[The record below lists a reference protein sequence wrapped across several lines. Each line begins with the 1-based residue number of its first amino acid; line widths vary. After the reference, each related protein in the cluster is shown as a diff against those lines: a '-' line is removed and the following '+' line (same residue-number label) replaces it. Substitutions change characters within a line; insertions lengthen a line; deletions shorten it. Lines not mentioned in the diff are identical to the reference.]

1 MIAKLTV
8 GLAVALVAIRINAG
22 ETPVLATEQDKVSY
36 SVGVDI
42 ARNIIRQGVG
52 VKPDVLIRGM
62 RDGFKGTNFLLAEDD
77 LRAALGIF
85 QAESRQRM
93 LQTRLTPNRVAQ
105 LNRDEGVTF
114 LANNKTKPGVVALP
128 SGLQYKILKA
138 GTGKKPVETDTIEC
152 HYRGTLVNGLEFD
165 NTYERGQS
173 AVVKLAEAMP
183 GWKEALELM
192 PVGSKWQLYIPAP
205 LAYGTRGSS
214 ARGSHPAVGPNA
226 TVLFEME
233 LVAIK

>member
-8 GLAVALVAIRINAG
+8 GLAVVLVAIRINAG
-22 ETPVLATEQDKVSY
+22 EPPGLATEQDKVSY

-42 ARNIIRQGVG
+42 ARNILRQGVG

-62 RDGFKGTNFLLAEDD
+62 RDGFQGTNFLLAEDD
-77 LRAALGIF
+77 QRAALGIF
-85 QAESRQRM
+85 QAETKKRM
-93 LQTRLTPNRVAQ
+93 LQARLTPNRVAQ
-105 LNRDEGVTF
+105 LNRDEGMTF

-128 SGLQYKILKA
+128 SGLQYKILKV
-138 GTGKKPVETDTIEC
+138 GTGKKPGETDTVEC
-152 HYRGTLVNGLEFD
+152 HYRGALVNGLEFD
-165 NTYERGQS
+165 NTYERGPA

-205 LAYGTRGSS
+205 LAYGPRGSN
-214 ARGSHPAVGPNA
+214 ARGSHPGVGPNA
-226 TVLFEME
+226 TVQFELE

>member
-1 MIAKLTV
+1 MIAKLSM
-8 GLAVALVAIRINAG
+8 GLAVALVAIQLIAG
-22 ETPVLATEQDKVSY
+22 EPPGLATEEDKVSY
-36 SVGVDI
+36 SVGVDL
-42 ARNIIRQGVG
+42 ARNILRQGVG

-62 RDGFKGTNFLLAEDD
+62 RDGFSGTNFLLSDDD
-77 LRAALGIF
+77 LRMALGIF
-85 QAESRQRM
+85 QAEAKQRM

-105 LNRDEGVTF
+105 LNRDEGLAF
-114 LANNKTKPGVVALP
+114 LANNKTKPGVVTMP

-138 GTGKKPVETDTIEC
+138 GSGRKPVETDTVEC
-152 HYRGTLVNGLEFD
+152 HYRGTFVNGIEFD

-173 AVVKLAEAMP
+173 AVVKLADAMP

-205 LAYGTRGSS
+205 LAFGPRGSS
-214 ARGSHPAVGPNA
+214 ARGSHPGVGPNA